1 MSVTSDA
8 GKLVRVF
15 VNREAE
21 LAQLTHWWD
30 SPGAGLALVWGRRRV
45 GKTALLERFSRDRP
59 RVFHTA
65 AGRPPL
71 DELRLLSQAVE
82 GVVDVG
88 ARDLGSRPF
97 IDWDDALDTL
107 AQATSRRRLLLVIDE
122 FPELVRAMPELPG
135 LLRAF
140 WDRAR
145 GQTKLRIL
153 LCGSAVR
160 TMHATQE
167 ERAPLYGRFDLS
179 LLLHPFKPHEAAAML
194 GDLGPADRALVWGLV
209 GGVPLYLQWWDQRAS
224 VRRNLAQLACAPGG
238 RLLNEGQL
246 VLATEGDLGHLGH
259 LTLRAIAAGR
269 TRHAEIQQAVGGEPA
284 RVLERL
290 IELQLVERLVPAGEN
305 PARTRRRT
313 YRIADNFLAFW
324 LGVLDRHRSAI
335 ERGLGETV
343 LPVLMEQLDDHM
355 GERWEAAFR
364 AHLTRM
370 AAQGLIGED
379 VVEIGRWW
387 RDSPPVEIDAVVLA
401 GRRREAVLV
410 GEAKWAR
417 RVDGRREL
425 RELTEKA
432 QALPRGGRDV
442 RYAVCARERVDQ
454 GGDALTFS
462 ASDVFAG

>member
-1 MSVTSDA
+1 M
-8 GKLVRVF
+8 F
-15 VNREAE
+15 VNRENE
-21 LAQLTHWWD
+21 LSQLTRWWD

-45 GKTALLERFSRDRP
+45 GKTVLLEHFSRDRP
-59 RVFHTA
+59 SVFHTA

-71 DELRLLSQAVE
+71 DELRLLSRAAE
-82 GVVDVG
+82 GVADIG
-88 ARDLGSRPF
+88 ARDLDRRPF
-97 IDWDDALDTL
+97 TDWDDALDTL
-107 AQATSRRRLLLVIDE
+107 AQAASRRRMLLVIDE
-122 FPELVRAMPELPG
+122 FPELVRATPELPG
-135 LLRAF
+135 ILRAF

-145 GQTKLRIL
+145 GRTKLRIL

-160 TMHATQE
+160 TMHAIQE

-179 LLLHPFKPHEAAAML
+179 LLMHPFKPHEAAAML
-194 GDLGPADRALVWGLV
+194 TKLEPADRALVWGLV
-209 GGVPLYLQWWDQRAS
+209 GGVPLYLQWWDQGAS
-224 VRRNLAQLACAPGG
+224 VRENLAQLACSPGG

-246 VLATEGDLGHLGH
+246 VLATKGDLGDLGH

-290 IELQLVERLVPAGEN
+290 IELQLVERLVPAGDN

-335 ERGLGETV
+335 ERGLAETV
-343 LPVLMEQLDDHM
+343 LPVLMGQLDDHM

-370 AAQGLIGED
+370 AADGQLGED

-387 RDSPPVEIDAVVLA
+387 RDAPPVEIDAVVLA

-417 RVDGRREL
+417 RVDGRREVRAL
-425 RELTEKA
+425 AAKA
-432 QALPRGGRDV
+432 EALPRQDGVLRH
-442 RYAVCARERVDQ
+442 AICARESVDHA
-454 GGDALTFS
+454 GEALVVTAADMFE
-462 ASDVFAG
+462 A

>member
-1 MSVTSDA
+1 
-8 GKLVRVF
+8 VF
-15 VNREAE
+15 VNRENE
-21 LAQLTHWWD
+21 LSQLTRWWD

-45 GKTALLERFSRDRP
+45 GKTVLLEHFSRDRP
-59 RVFHTA
+59 SVFHTA

-71 DELRLLSQAVE
+71 DELRLLSRAAE
-82 GVVDVG
+82 GVADIG
-88 ARDLGSRPF
+88 ARDLDRRPF
-97 IDWDDALDTL
+97 TDWDDALDTL
-107 AQATSRRRLLLVIDE
+107 AQAASRRRMLLVIDE
-122 FPELVRAMPELPG
+122 FPELVRATPELPG
-135 LLRAF
+135 ILRAF

-145 GQTKLRIL
+145 GRTKLRVL

-160 TMHATQE
+160 TMHAIQE

-179 LLLHPFKPHEAAAML
+179 LLMHPFKPHEAAAML
-194 GDLGPADRALVWGLV
+194 TELDPPDRALVWGLV
-209 GGVPLYLQWWDQRAS
+209 GGVPLYLQWWDQGTS
-224 VRRNLAQLACAPGG
+224 VRDNLAQLACSPGG

-246 VLATEGDLGHLGH
+246 VLATEGDLGDLGH

-290 IELQLVERLVPAGEN
+290 IELQLVERLVPAGDN

-335 ERGLGETV
+335 ERGLAETV
-343 LPVLMEQLDDHM
+343 LPVLMGQLDDHM
-355 GERWEAAFR
+355 GERWEAAFW

-370 AAQGLIGED
+370 AAGGLLGDD
-379 VVEIGRWW
+379 VVEVGRWW
-387 RDSPPVEIDAVVLA
+387 RESPPVEIDAVVLA

-417 RVDGRREL
+417 RVDGRREVRAL
-425 RELTEKA
+425 AAKA
-432 QALPRGGRDV
+432 EALPRQDGVLRH
-442 RYAVCARERVDQ
+442 AICARESVDHA
-454 GGDALTFS
+454 GEALVVTAADMFE
-462 ASDVFAG
+462 A